1 MRLNPRHAISP
12 RSDDSKIALLLHWKQ
27 KKAMLD
33 LLSALQTP
41 SERKVLLYLRNIRQA
56 IDVSVIAKKCHL
68 PPDRVN
74 SVIGILLKKGLVRCI
89 DQKLFV
95 SP

>member
-1 MRLNPRHAISP
+1 MRLNLRHAIPP
-12 RSDDSKIALLLHWKQ
+12 RSDDNKIALLLHWKQ

-56 IDVSVIAKKCHL
+56 VDVSVIAKKCHL
-68 PPDRVN
+68 PPDAVN
-74 SVIGILLKKGLVRCI
+74 SVIWILLKKGLVRHI
-89 DQKLFV
+89 GQKLFI